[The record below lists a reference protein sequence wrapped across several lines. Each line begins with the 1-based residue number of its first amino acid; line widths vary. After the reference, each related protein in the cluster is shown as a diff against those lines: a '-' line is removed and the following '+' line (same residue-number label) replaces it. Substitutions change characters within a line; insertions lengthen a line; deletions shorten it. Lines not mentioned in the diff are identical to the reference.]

1 MKKEKEIDQDLL
13 ARFNAILDEQIKV
26 NEELK
31 KIINVYTQL
40 KDKYKIA
47 SEKEKIKIKTK
58 MNEIKIILLSL
69 QSRAIEINKKAK
81 RLSKDYQ
88 NK

>member
-1 MKKEKEIDQDLL
+1 MKKEKEIEQDLL

-47 SEKEKIKIKTK
+47 CEKEKIKIKTK

-81 RLSKDYQ
+81 QLSKDYQ

>member
-1 MKKEKEIDQDLL
+1 MKKEKEIEQDLL

-58 MNEIKIILLSL
+58 MNEIKIILFSL
-69 QSRAIEINKKAK
+69 QSRAIE
-81 RLSKDYQ
+81 KD
-88 NK
+88 

>member
-1 MKKEKEIDQDLL
+1 MKKEKEIEQDLL
-13 ARFNAILDEQIKV
+13 VRFNAILDEQIKV

>member
-1 MKKEKEIDQDLL
+1 MKKEKEIEQDLL

-47 SEKEKIKIKTK
+47 SEKEKIKIKAK
-58 MNEIKIILLSL
+58 MNEIKIILFSL

>member
-1 MKKEKEIDQDLL
+1 MKKEKEIEQDLL

-81 RLSKDYQ
+81 QLSKDYQ

>member
-1 MKKEKEIDQDLL
+1 MKKEKEIEQDLL

-58 MNEIKIILLSL
+58 MNEIKIILFSL